1 MLKAFINLEE
11 FFFIPNISV
20 LEACSYAGFS
30 VPRFCYHQTLSIAGN
45 CRMCVVE
52 LVNSPKPVASCAL
65 LILNNIEIYVN
76 SPLVKKARENIMET
90 LLLNH
95 PLDCPICD
103 QAGECDLQNQSKTF
117 GIDSTRFRFLKR
129 TVEDKVFGSVIKTIM
144 TRCIHCTRCVR
155 YNSEISGEEFL
166 GTLNRG
172 SSTEIGSYTLSDYN
186 SDLSG
191 NVIDLCPVGALT
203 SKPYSFKARPW
214 ELITLESILL
224 TDGLGSSAYISFKES
239 EVVRVFPK
247 TTSQTNERF
256 ISNKARFYFD
266 SNKINRLKTPKH
278 NKEIISSEIL
288 LKVIKNSFF
297 NLRPLVLTNNFLDL
311 HTLLYSKFLEN
322 DLSKDKKKLATVKN
336 IGHFSKKTNFLTNW
350 LNSSTINIETSN
362 RICFVISSNL
372 KIENSTLNLKL
383 RSRVLYSSLAVFG
396 FTKLLTS
403 DFKTKTL
410 NLSLYTLYKI
420 LESKVFVLSSVF
432 SKSYK
437 PLIILGEDI
446 FKRGLRFDFFFSQ
459 IKNLNF
465 GSEILK
471 VHNAFNLEGSSF
483 LNISNFTSRSLKR
496 SESIFLLNVEDSF
509 VLKKLLNNYD
519 KTIFLFSTHNSEIIN
534 VNKNKNVYYL
544 PFLTEFESSKIFFNI
559 EQKFIK
565 TSKSFHFFNKE
576 IFSFKDLY
584 LNVIGDKKN
593 YDLYCNFS
601 KDFFRSSNSFSL
613 LNNCK
618 IFNSYILKQ
627 NVIDSKFFVSS
638 YPSKILVENLNFG
651 NKMLKNSLSQK
662 KALISIKV

>member
-1 MLKAFINLEE
+1 
-11 FFFIPNISV
+11 
-20 LEACSYAGFS
+20 
-30 VPRFCYHQTLSIAGN
+30 
-45 CRMCVVE
+45 
-52 LVNSPKPVASCAL
+52 
-65 LILNNIEIYVN
+65 
-76 SPLVKKARENIMET
+76 
-90 LLLNH
+90 
-95 PLDCPICD
+95 
-103 QAGECDLQNQSKTF
+103 
-117 GIDSTRFRFLKR
+117 
-129 TVEDKVFGSVIKTIM
+129 
-144 TRCIHCTRCVR
+144 
-155 YNSEISGEEFL
+155 
-166 GTLNRG
+166 
-172 SSTEIGSYTLSDYN
+172 
-186 SDLSG
+186 
-191 NVIDLCPVGALT
+191 
-203 SKPYSFKARPW
+203 
-214 ELITLESILL
+214 
-224 TDGLGSSAYISFKES
+224 
-239 EVVRVFPK
+239 
-247 TTSQTNERF
+247 
-256 ISNKARFYFD
+256 
-266 SNKINRLKTPKH
+266 
-278 NKEIISSEIL
+278 
-288 LKVIKNSFF
+288 
-297 NLRPLVLTNNFLDL
+297 
-311 HTLLYSKFLEN
+311 
-322 DLSKDKKKLATVKN
+322 
-336 IGHFSKKTNFLTNW
+336 
-350 LNSSTINIETSN
+350 
-362 RICFVISSNL
+362 
-372 KIENSTLNLKL
+372 
-383 RSRVLYSSLAVFG
+383 
-396 FTKLLTS
+396 
-403 DFKTKTL
+403 
-410 NLSLYTLYKI
+410 
-420 LESKVFVLSSVF
+420 VLSSVF

-465 GSEILK
+465 GSEIFK